1 MRLVFDVKLV
11 ILNLA
16 RADAGERCVV
26 IADGHVAVDAQF
38 VDGPSRDT
46 ERIFVD
52 GGDVARSVVACF
64 RANFSD

>member
-26 IADGHVAVDAQF
+26 IADGHVAADAQF

-46 ERIFVD
+46 EQ
-52 GGDVARSVVACF
+52 
-64 RANFSD
+64 